1 MKVGG
6 SIDFDKTSS
15 AANCR
20 DCSKTCVEPPSQLQ
34 LWFFFIKGLEHSERQ
49 AFRKT
54 WLFVFISFVCTQKKK
69 STKNLFELD
78 EMVRFTLWEDESP
91 DPEKKKQ

>member
-1 MKVGG
+1 MLP
-6 SIDFDKTSS
+6 T
-15 AANCR
+15 
-20 DCSKTCVEPPSQLQ
+20 VEIVVKLVLSLPLNFNSD
-34 LWFFFIKGLEHSERQ
+34 FFFIKGLEHSERQ